1 MNRRH
6 ALILAVVTLA
16 FGAAP
21 FLSEPFRGYP
31 PEAFPVVI
39 PRPSVQPA
47 GYAFSIWALI
57 YLLLLLHA
65 VTFVWRRH
73 DDDDWLQTAPA
84 LTLSLLI
91 GSVWLYIAP
100 QWPLLAEA
108 AILAMAATALLAF
121 LRADTFSDRLTL
133 ALPLGIYAGWLSAAA
148 AVSTGVILAGYG
160 FLSDSIA
167 ALAMLVLIVALV
179 LGVQMRQPRAPEYGL
194 TALWA
199 LIGVMAANW
208 GQNVIVFLAATLAA
222 LALAA
227 AQGLLILR
235 LRRGR

>member
-1 MNRRH
+1 MLDTRETQTITIG
-6 ALILAVVTLA
+6 LMSLEPVWQYSYKK
-16 FGAAP
+16 
-21 FLSEPFRGYP
+21 SEPYK
-31 PEAFPVVI
+31 
-39 PRPSVQPA
+39 
-47 GYAFSIWALI
+47 ALVRA
-57 YLLLLLHA
+57 HA
-65 VTFVWRRH
+65 
-73 DDDDWLQTAPA
+73 
-84 LTLSLLI
+84 
-91 GSVWLYIAP
+91 
-100 QWPLLAEA
+100 PLLAEA

-160 FLSDSIA
+160 LLSDTVA

-179 LGVQMRQPRAPEYGL
+179 LAVQMRQPRAPEYGL